1 MFPPEAQIWIDWHLT
16 NRCNFFCDYCHPQIR
31 HVLNKRHLD
40 ERTPKECAAAFDA
53 IGPTCGILMSGGEPF
68 AFPGFVDLCRLLTRK
83 HFIAINT
90 NLSFT
95 EDIRC
100 FAASVPPDRVSRILA
115 AVHVEE
121 RERNDLPLE
130 DFGRN
135 FRILRDAGYDITAA
149 YVLHP
154 ELLHRAESDFER
166 LRSSGVDRLVGKVF
180 KGIWQKRR
188 FPRNYN
194 DEELQVVRKL
204 ITDYHVGAAYID
216 RDWNFSGAAC
226 RAGTNSFKVMIT
238 GEVRRCV
245 SVPGSLG
252 NLFDG
257 SFTRR
262 SEPAPCT
269 AKRILVLSEC
279 AEHLVERP
287 VEFEALLGGAR
298 VGK

>member
-1 MFPPEAQIWIDWHLT
+1 MFPSEARIWIDWHLT

-40 ERTPKECAAAFDA
+40 EPTPEQCAAAFDA
-53 IGPTCGILMSGGEPF
+53 LGPACGILLSGGEPF
-68 AFPGFVDLCRLLTRK
+68 AFPGFVDLCMRLTRR

-95 EDIRC
+95 EEIRA
-100 FAASVPPDRVSRILA
+100 FASSVPPHRVSRILA

-121 RERNDLPLE
+121 RERNGLSLA
-130 DFGRN
+130 DFARN
-135 FRILRDAGYDITAA
+135 YRTLREAGHDVTAA

-154 ELLHRAESDFER
+154 ELLDRAREDFALLHEA
-166 LRSSGVDRLVGKVF
+166 GVDRLVGKVF

-188 FPRNYN
+188 FPSHYN
-194 DEELQVVRKL
+194 DQELRVVKDL
-204 ITDYHVGAAYID
+204 ITDYRVGAAYID
-216 RDWNFSGAAC
+216 REWSFSGAAC
-226 RAGTNSFKVMIT
+226 RAGTDSFKVMIT

-257 SFTRR
+257 SFTPRP
-262 SEPAPCT
+262 EPTACT

-279 AEHLVERP
+279 AEHLVSP
-287 VEFEALLGGAR
+287 PAEFTALLGDGR
-298 VGK
+298 TRP